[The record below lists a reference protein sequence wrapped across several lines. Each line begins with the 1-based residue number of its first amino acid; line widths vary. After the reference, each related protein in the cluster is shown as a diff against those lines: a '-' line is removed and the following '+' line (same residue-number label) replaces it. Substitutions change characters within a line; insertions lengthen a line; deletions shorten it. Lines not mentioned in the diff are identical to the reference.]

1 MQMPDVIVDYDMSRR
16 TFSIVH
22 QEDVLGVSAA
32 TGSSSQTFDR
42 EVDELP
48 EASEDKEKDIQNCE
62 VCPWKDFSDA
72 YLCETKEVLSH
83 DGVVVPLTI
92 LYSKKSHLKDQSPG
106 ILLGY
111 GAYGETL
118 DKSWCSDRLSLLDR
132 GWVVAFAD
140 VRSVISR
147 MLLLFHFAFLATTK
161 TETESKIG
169 WGFKSG
175 IKFIALLGD
184 VRNSEIPSIL
194 LGHQSLL
201 SANERNSEEK
211 TSSLFARYDLN
222 AGRNPGECRI
232 VVIDRQCITFLLD
245 LKGTFRTGRRPETMG
260 YCLGNENPTANSCE
274 DFREFCHS

>member
-111 GAYGETL
+111 GAYGEAL

-147 MLLLFHFAFLATTK
+147 MYFFFVLLFWQEQKL
-161 TETESKIG
+161 
-169 WGFKSG
+169 
-175 IKFIALLGD
+175 
-184 VRNSEIPSIL
+184 R
-194 LGHQSLL
+194 
-201 SANERNSEEK
+201 
-211 TSSLFARYDLN
+211 LN
-222 AGRNPGECRI
+222 
-232 VVIDRQCITFLLD
+232 
-245 LKGTFRTGRRPETMG
+245 LK
-260 YCLGNENPTANSCE
+260 
-274 DFREFCHS
+274 